1 MMSKI
6 SREMQEV
13 WDIKQACN
21 EEVKDLPLIEAL
33 EKRLTDSMKTVKEL
47 GIKTVIR
54 KTLIEK

>member
-6 SREMQEV
+6 SRELQEI
-13 WDIKQACN
+13 WDIKQACY

-33 EKRLTDSMKTVKEL
+33 EKRLSDSMKTVKEL
-47 GIKTVIR
+47 GIKMVNR